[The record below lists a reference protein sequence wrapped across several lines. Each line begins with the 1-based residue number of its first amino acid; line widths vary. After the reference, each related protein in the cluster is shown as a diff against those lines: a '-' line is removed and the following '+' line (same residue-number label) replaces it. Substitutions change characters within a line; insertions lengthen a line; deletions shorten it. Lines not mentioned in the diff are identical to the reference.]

1 MIFGFGKKKRH
12 VVATALVAVDGD
24 AVAPVMARAVTA
36 ARAIVDAASGDGDE
50 AFGVASAEV
59 AAVARTLLDHEL
71 DWRDAS
77 LGGDVYDSEAEAA
90 AGLADVFADL
100 SGRYLAGDGAAEAP
114 GSVAAAASRRCVV
127 MLTVVYAGER
137 DDIERELNDRRD
149 LQSVLTGIVGLH
161 ERNALLAA
169 QVHVA
174 PAHPEDRLTD
184 EQLLLCFPELQSV

>member
-24 AVAPVMARAVTA
+24 AVAPVMARAVSA
-36 ARAIVDAASGDGDE
+36 ARAIVDAAHDDRE
-50 AFGVASAEV
+50 AFAVASAEV

-100 SGRYLAGDGAAEAP
+100 SGRYLAGDGEGEEA

-137 DDIERELNDRRD
+137 DDIERELHDRRD
-149 LQSVLTGIVGLH
+149 LQSVLTGIVSLH

-184 EQLLLCFPELQSV
+184 EQLLMCFPELQSV